1 MHFRPLGYAMHADA
15 NKQFFLV
22 LNKMGWAKKDMLQ
35 KYLSWNINSF

>member
-22 LNKMGWAKKDMLQ
+22 LNKMGWAKMIYYKST
-35 KYLSWNINSF
+35 YY